1 MLVVVTI
8 ALTASSFSTAAV
20 GIEAVHSGSSVY
32 FSTRTLHS
40 HKNTHTQCKQ
50 QKQHARSL
58 LPHPTP
64 VRFVGMS
71 TIRLCLW
78 EETKSKKDNL
88 QWIFLWVNLIVAI
101 GFCNRQPA
109 VTCFFFTQLKLFSF
123 FLIAF
128 TLNLR
133 NILLFLYPR
142 LVYENHV
149 FHQVLLYDDEFLLL
163 LSLFAFTFLFFY
175 LWQLLP
181 QQLRRFSFC

>member
-71 TIRLCLW
+71 TIRLCLR

-109 VTCFFFTQLKLFSF
+109 VSCFFFTQLKLFSF
-123 FLIAF
+123 FSYCIYTKFEEYF
-128 TLNLR
+128 TLSLSTSRLR
-133 NILLFLYPR
+133 K
-142 LVYENHV
+142 
-149 FHQVLLYDDEFLLL
+149 
-163 LSLFAFTFLFFY
+163 S
-175 LWQLLP
+175 
-181 QQLRRFSFC
+181 RFSPGFIV